1 MDGDFYPLNN
11 HGRQHYNKMTIKRL
25 IFDGEGVSLDFK
37 KTITSCEK
45 IAKTMVS
52 FANNKGGRLLIGVLD
67 DGTIKGVKSE
77 DEERYMITR
86 AAHFF
91 ARPALEPIF
100 EEVYI
105 DDKLLVVVEIEPS
118 TTKPHY
124 ALGDDGKWWVYIRVK
139 DKSVLASKIV
149 VDVLKRADDS
159 QGVLIEY
166 SSKEKALLEYL
177 DLNDRIT
184 VKEFCELLN
193 MSRRRAQ
200 RILINLVLSGLIRVH
215 TTEKEE
221 FYTAA

>member
-1 MDGDFYPLNN
+1 MPRSQL
-11 HGRQHYNKMTIKRL
+11 YNKMNIKRL
-25 IFDGEGVSLDFK
+25 IFEGEGVSLDFK

-139 DKSVLASKIV
+139 DKSIPIPKLLMQGETDADLEKLLASRHVKTLITYLREQDSV
-149 VDVLKRADDS
+149 TAKVFSRIINISEKRAERMLHDLAEK
-159 QGVLIEY
+159 QVLLKI
-166 SSKEKALLEYL
+166 
-177 DLNDRIT
+177 
-184 VKEFCELLN
+184 
-193 MSRRRAQ
+193 SRNKPEAFS
-200 RILINLVLSGLIRVH
+200 L
-215 TTEKEE
+215 KW
-221 FYTAA
+221 AK